1 MTFARHPLVR
11 YLLQDLEALRPATG
25 LFDLRP
31 LNGRG
36 SVVVWIAQK
45 RRRIC
50 KDVDEFGAE
59 ETESAMVFHLM
70 GRLMGCQETRFVNRR
85 EGLEQEFVFAK
96 EEQRS
101 AEWSGVANM
110 VGSKGC
116 LRSFL
121 RPGRPCQQH
130 LLSHPNFQR
139 RFRI

>member
-1 MTFARHPLVR
+1 M
-11 YLLQDLEALRPATG
+11 
-25 LFDLRP
+25 
-31 LNGRG
+31 
-36 SVVVWIAQK
+36 VWTVQK

-50 KDVDEFGAE
+50 KDVDEVGAE
-59 ETESAMVFHLM
+59 ETESAMVFHPVGKLK
-70 GRLMGCQETRFVNRR
+70 GCQETRFVNQREFGAGIRVRNRR
-85 EGLEQEFVFAK
+85 TAVCGMV
-96 EEQRS
+96 
-101 AEWSGVANM
+101 GVANM